1 MAVNKKMQGVAN
13 NNVVMLDDGTR
24 EIVLVNTFGKEIC
37 RLHFRTADVSIYER
51 YKALMGDFESI
62 VKPLS
67 DLSIN
72 RDGTSSVDHDFTILK
87 MVEDNLKQ
95 KINELFD
102 MDEADLLFATR
113 NPFSSVG
120 GKFFAEH
127 VLDALGGVIAK
138 AINEEAKLSEQR
150 VQKYL
155 SDIKDVNANAGTTPA
170 ST

>member
-1 MAVNKKMQGVAN
+1 MAVKKMQNAAN
-13 NNVVMLDDGTR
+13 NNVVMLDDGTK

-37 RLHFRTADVSIYER
+37 RLHIRTADVSIYER
-51 YKALMGDFESI
+51 YQALMGDFDSI

-72 RDGTSSVDHDFTILK
+72 RDGTASVDHDFTVLK

-120 GKFFAEH
+120 GKFFAEN
-127 VLDALGGVIAK
+127 VLTALGGVIAK
-138 AINEEAKLSEQR
+138 AIDEEAKLSEQR
-150 VQKYL
+150 VQKHL
-155 SDIKDVNANAGTTPA
+155 ADMKDVNANVGAATA